1 MRKTM
6 NCHKS
11 SREKLKKF
19 ENWPIYVKYAIF
31 AIESSREQV
40 AKVNCQNTQ
49 DKNFEKFIQVFFVTG
64 SSTREGVAR

>member
-6 NCHKS
+6 NSHKS

-19 ENWPIYVKYAIF
+19 ENWPIYIKHAIF

-40 AKVNCQNTQ
+40 AKVNRQNTQ
-49 DKNFEKFIQVFFVTG
+49 DKNFEKFIQVFFATG